1 MKIGR
6 GSIRITSLYSKD
18 DSISLDEDGS
28 DDDTKELFFME
39 IEEKHENENP
49 KNEVNA
55 KVDLEGENI
64 SALGV
69 LRKLRNNNKN
79 IKKKLLKY
87 EEEVSKDWK
96 IHLENQGK

>member
-1 MKIGR
+1 MGR
-6 GSIRITSLYSKD
+6 GSIIITSLYSKE
-18 DSISLDEDGS
+18 DSISSHEDGS

-39 IEEKHENENP
+39 IEEKRENENP

-69 LRKLRNNNKN
+69 LRKLRKNNKN

-87 EEEVSKDWK
+87 EE
-96 IHLENQGK
+96 

>member
-18 DSISLDEDGS
+18 NSISSDEDGS

-49 KNEVNA
+49 KN
-55 KVDLEGENI
+55 
-64 SALGV
+64 
-69 LRKLRNNNKN
+69 
-79 IKKKLLKY
+79 
-87 EEEVSKDWK
+87 
-96 IHLENQGK
+96 